1 MAFLSPDKDEMNLDD
16 LEIVPEIIHFLR
28 RMSEELFSISRALP

>member
-1 MAFLSPDKDEMNLDD
+1 MAFLSPVKDEMNLDH